1 MARPDSSG
9 MQAAGTWGP
18 AGAECLVLL
27 TSRLPQRTRVSVEK
41 PRETVSLLWSVLFPA
56 TGLRWALL
64 PSCSRAPMAALCPPA
79 TVQLPT
85 MAFMPLRSGSPPA
98 FPPRFL
104 HLHLYRPQVPYFS
117 HPTLCGL
124 PQMPAS
130 LQAVCTCCSSAWNP
144 TCSRLPTG
152 KLLLTLQN
160 PLPMVPSQ

>member
-18 AGAECLVLL
+18 AGAKCLVLL
-27 TSRLPQRTRVSVEK
+27 TSRLPQRTRVSAEQ

-56 TGLRWALL
+56 ISLLWALL
-64 PSCSRAPMAALCPPA
+64 LSCSRAPVAALGLPA

-85 MAFMPLRSGSPPA
+85 MTFMPLHTGSPPA

-104 HLHLYRPQVPYFS
+104 HLHLYHPQIPYFS
-117 HPTLCGL
+117 HPRLCGL
-124 PQMPAS
+124 PQMLAS
-130 LQAVCTCCSSAWNP
+130 LQAICTCCSSAWNP
-144 TCSRLPTG
+144 TCSRLPSG

-160 PLPMVPSQ
+160 PLPRVPSQ